1 MGRVITGLNMAEEE
15 QQTQGGS
22 EQPAPPTDSGSSG
35 SPGSDDSTVTDD
47 MQVGFRGTDL
57 SDLERK

>member
-1 MGRVITGLNMAEEE
+1 MGEEE
-15 QQTQGGS
+15 QQTQGAG
-22 EQPAPPTDSGSSG
+22 EQPAAPTDSGSPE
-35 SPGSDDSTVTDD
+35 SPGSDDNTVTDD